1 MSMAGQNRYHI
12 EYSKYQVLVQLQ
24 NIGVDK
30 NSDIDTDYF
39 SIFYQYLHLL
49 L

>member
-1 MSMAGQNRYHI
+1 MSRAGQNRYHI
-12 EYSKYQVLVQLQ
+12 EYSKYQVSKYQLQ

-39 SIFYQYLHLL
+39 SILYRYLHL
-49 L
+49 